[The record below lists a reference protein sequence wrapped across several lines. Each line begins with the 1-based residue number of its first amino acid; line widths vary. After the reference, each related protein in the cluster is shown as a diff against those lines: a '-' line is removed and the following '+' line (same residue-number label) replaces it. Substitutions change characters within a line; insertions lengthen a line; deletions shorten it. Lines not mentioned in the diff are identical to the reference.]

1 MYQLLVKSGGWCE
14 SEDTISESRV
24 YMDEDYKL
32 NGIPNKKLTSI
43 PALFV
48 PESQGNPEKKFTKIG
63 YINHISKNNKD
74 IKLKYNF
81 DNNIP
86 QIPNS
91 ELEKIL
97 DDLDISKERWGEINH
112 THWTIKKDVDLFQVL
127 YRYQLGLNIKPKLFS
142 IESIHQIDDNLISVM
157 MPFSNGLNKV
167 YKAIENIVDSFEMQC
182 QRADNIWDN
191 DIIINDIVSLICRS
205 RIIICDCT
213 DKNPNV
219 FYEMGIS
226 HTLGKNTILI
236 TQDEN
241 PPFDVKHIRYIS
253 YKNDTPGIEK
263 LAEELKGRI
272 KTITQKG

>member
-1 MYQLLVKSGGWCE
+1 
-14 SEDTISESRV
+14 
-24 YMDEDYKL
+24 
-32 NGIPNKKLTSI
+32 
-43 PALFV
+43 
-48 PESQGNPEKKFTKIG
+48 
-63 YINHISKNNKD
+63 
-74 IKLKYNF
+74 
-81 DNNIP
+81 
-86 QIPNS
+86 
-91 ELEKIL
+91 
-97 DDLDISKERWGEINH
+97 
-112 THWTIKKDVDLFQVL
+112 
-127 YRYQLGLNIKPKLFS
+127 
-142 IESIHQIDDNLISVM
+142 